1 MSTPT
6 FSLSTPVDNSEAT
19 WKKKLQ
25 NATKKNVTEIVVRV
39 SPNQLSI
46 LLNKLPYYVSRNIHK
61 WIDLVFGYK
70 QRGKT
75 AELSNNLFYHLCYE
89 GAVDMEKIH
98 DLEER
103 YALEVQIG
111 EFGQVPK
118 QLFNS
123 PHPARIIFEGMY
135 SQFIFLY

>member
-1 MSTPT
+1 MSTT
-6 FSLSTPVDNSEAT
+6 H
-19 WKKKLQ
+19 
-25 NATKKNVTEIVVRV
+25 
-39 SPNQLSI
+39 
-46 LLNKLPYYVSRNIHK
+46 NKLPCYVSRNIHK

-118 QLFNS
+118 QLFAS
-123 PHPARIIFEGMY
+123 PHPARIIFEGKHKYNLLFIY
-135 SQFIFLY
+135 SEKATKFCEIST